1 MISTLLKNDRRR
13 IAAVLLAAAGL
24 NGVLSALEW
33 PSLYALTHMVI
44 DYRFGFGKRGL
55 LGCLLSVIDHPPYHY
70 ATLAWMAFAVFA
82 AWLILLAF
90 IMGRLARR
98 TPEIG
103 DALLLFLLSL
113 GFASLVCDVGRGEH
127 FGILLALVCLLL
139 PVGLPGLGARAV
151 LLVMAVLIHE
161 ANFLIVA
168 PLVGFDTWLG
178 APTRKPAR
186 ATACAA
192 MVVLPATGWTAWLGN
207 ARAGCRGAE
216 QIAYLQHRVADF
228 TIDPIPLATL
238 CNDGRANFDL
248 TLHAFWMR
256 PHWSILFWLALVL
269 ALPSTVLN
277 LVLLAR
283 IVRRRGLVAVG
294 VAASLSPIV
303 LMAVGVDAVGGR
315 VVVDESSMLG
325 HRMRSSLLVLA
336 AAARR
341 LGPPAGGWL
350 PVPPR
355 WKAAVAAVALLELA
369 SAMPLNDGQ
378 APLKFPYTALW
389 QRVTD
394 IAEGSAK
401 FVVHP

>member
-1 MISTLLKNDRRR
+1 
-13 IAAVLLAAAGL
+13 
-24 NGVLSALEW
+24 
-33 PSLYALTHMVI
+33 
-44 DYRFGFGKRGL
+44 
-55 LGCLLSVIDHPPYHY
+55 
-70 ATLAWMAFAVFA
+70 
-82 AWLILLAF
+82 
-90 IMGRLARR
+90 
-98 TPEIG
+98 
-103 DALLLFLLSL
+103 
-113 GFASLVCDVGRGEH
+113 
-127 FGILLALVCLLL
+127 
-139 PVGLPGLGARAV
+139 
-151 LLVMAVLIHE
+151 
-161 ANFLIVA
+161 
-168 PLVGFDTWLG
+168 
-178 APTRKPAR
+178 
-186 ATACAA
+186 

-207 ARAGCRGAE
+207 VQSGCRGAE

-283 IVRRRGLVAVG
+283 IVRRRGVTAVG

-303 LMAVGVDAVGGR
+303 LMAVGVDAVR
-315 VVVDESSMLG
+315 FVTLVQLT
-325 HRMRSSLLVLA
+325 SLLVLA
-336 AAARR
+336 AAVRR
-341 LGPPAGGWL
+341 LGPPAGGWV